1 MPDKPTNETDEFLA
15 KLDLTA
21 IADPGDKVRECEYFL
36 ALASNESS
44 RERFRWLITAFLN
57 AVYSFFE
64 TSALYANA
72 AFTHPETGDPIADD
86 EALEKLRA
94 YVNVFTNAK
103 NPYFVKT
110 SGLNPALQRLYK
122 VRAAAAH
129 HFPLSIVA
137 AGQNLPEDYRFGSL
151 RGEGVP
157 VLELCRE
164 ALEVVREVDKDLNS

>member
-1 MPDKPTNETDEFLA
+1 MPDKPMSETDEFLA
-15 KLDLTA
+15 KLDLSA
-21 IADPGDKVRECEYFL
+21 IADPGDKVRECEFFIG
-36 ALASNESS
+36 LASIEAS

-72 AFTHPETGDPIADD
+72 AFTHPETGEPIADD

-94 YVNVFTNAK
+94 YVMVFTKAK

-110 SGLNPALQRLYK
+110 AGLNAGVQRLYK

-129 HFPLSIVA
+129 HFPLSIMA
-137 AGQNLPEDYRFGSL
+137 AGPNLPEDYHFGSL
-151 RGEGVP
+151 RGEGEP
-157 VLELCRE
+157 ILEFCRE
-164 ALEVVREVDKDLNS
+164 ALEVVKRLDKDLNS